1 MTSEMFL
8 QLSSRLKR
16 EEGFR
21 QFPYQDSLGIL
32 TIGYGRN
39 LVSRGISEEEA
50 SFLLSKDVKMCEK
63 QLDGALPWTRTL
75 DEARRA
81 VLVDMCFNIGLKS
94 LLGFKNTL
102 EAIRGA
108 NWEKAAKGM
117 LSSLWAKQVGS
128 RAQELA
134 EIMRTGTWR

>member
-8 QLSSRLKR
+8 KLSARLKR
-16 EEGFR
+16 EENFR

-50 SFLLSKDVKMCEK
+50 AFLLSKDVKMCEK
-63 QLDGALPWTRTL
+63 QLDGALPWTRSL
-75 DEARRA
+75 SEERRA

-102 EAIRGA
+102 GAIKGGE
-108 NWEKAAKGM
+108 WEKASKGM
-117 LSSLWAKQVGS
+117 LASLWSKQVGS

-134 EIMRTGTWR
+134 EIMRTGVWK